1 MLFFKQKLSPC
12 SINRLEIV
20 PEFPIETSDGV
31 KVADIGLL
39 TIDQAVALKNN
50 VTSAFAPVL
59 CVEVLSPSNTLTEM
73 QYKKGLYFET
83 LQS

>member
-1 MLFFKQKLSPC
+1 M
-12 SINRLEIV
+12 
-20 PEFPIETSDGV
+20 
-31 KVADIGLL
+31 ADIGLL

>member
-1 MLFFKQKLSPC
+1 MA
-12 SINRLEIV
+12 NV
-20 PEFPIETSDGV
+20 
-31 KVADIGLL
+31 GLL

-73 QYKKGLYFET
+73 HYKKGLYFEKGAQEFWICD
-83 LQS
+83 QSDQMSFYDRNGERNASQLADF